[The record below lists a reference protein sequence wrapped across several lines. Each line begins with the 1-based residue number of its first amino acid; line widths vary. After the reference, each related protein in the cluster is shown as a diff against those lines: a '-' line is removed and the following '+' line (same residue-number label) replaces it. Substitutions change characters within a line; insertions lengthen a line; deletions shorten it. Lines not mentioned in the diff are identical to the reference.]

1 MRCTI
6 QRNRSRKFSFP
17 DRKSFRKS
25 TNYTGLPEKIC
36 ECFSMY
42 LKAEPMICFLYRIY
56 VNLTSRGCA
65 SMRRYELLDHTADI
79 GIVAFG
85 RDLPEAFAA
94 AAYAM
99 FDILTDIDNIQEAGS
114 FELQISAINV
124 EELLLAWLD
133 ELLYRYETER
143 YVNRRFVINDMSDT
157 SLSAS
162 VFGEKVDPTRHE
174 IKTEI
179 KSVTYHQLRIE
190 KMEDEWE
197 AQVIFDV

>member
-1 MRCTI
+1 
-6 QRNRSRKFSFP
+6 
-17 DRKSFRKS
+17 
-25 TNYTGLPEKIC
+25 
-36 ECFSMY
+36 MY
-42 LKAEPMICFLYRIY
+42 LKAELMVCFLYRLY
-56 VNLTSRGCA
+56 VNLTSRGCVF
-65 SMRRYELLDHTADI
+65 MGRYELLDHTADI

-99 FDILTDIDNIQEAGS
+99 FDILTDIDSIQETGS
-114 FELQISAINV
+114 FELQISATNV
-124 EELLLAWLD
+124 EELLIAWLD

-143 YVNRRFVINDMSDT
+143 YINRRFLISDMNDT
-157 SLSAS
+157 SLCAS
-162 VFGEKVDPTRHE
+162 VFGEKVDPARHE

-190 KMEDEWE
+190 KMEGEWE